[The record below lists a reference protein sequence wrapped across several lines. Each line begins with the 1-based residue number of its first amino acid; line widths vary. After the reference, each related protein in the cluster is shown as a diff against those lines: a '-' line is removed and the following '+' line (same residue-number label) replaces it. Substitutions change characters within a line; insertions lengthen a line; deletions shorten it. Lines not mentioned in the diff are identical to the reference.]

1 MRLLLDTHAFIW
13 AVEAPA
19 RLPRAVRSAIEDR
32 GNTVTLSVVTVWETG
47 MKAKLG
53 RLGLTRPIDTL
64 VTDAIS
70 ELGFEVLPVALRHAL
85 RLTSLEPI
93 HGDPFDRM
101 LVAQAIEERMT
112 LVTRDPALHA
122 YPVDH
127 LW

>member
-13 AVEAPA
+13 AAEAPH
-19 RLPRAVRSAIEDR
+19 RLPAGVRRAIEDR
-32 GNTVTLSVVTVWETG
+32 RNYITLSVVSVWEAGT
-47 MKAKLG
+47 KAKLG
-53 RLGLTRPIDTL
+53 RLTLARPIDAL
-64 VTDAIS
+64 VADAVS
-70 ELGFEVLPVALRHAL
+70 ELDMEVLPVALRHAL
-85 RLTSLEPI
+85 RLISLDPL